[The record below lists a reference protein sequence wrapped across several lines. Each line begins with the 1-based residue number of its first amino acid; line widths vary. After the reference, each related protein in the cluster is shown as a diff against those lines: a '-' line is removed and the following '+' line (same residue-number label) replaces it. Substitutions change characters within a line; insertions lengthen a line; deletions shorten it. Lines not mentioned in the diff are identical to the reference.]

1 MIGGKQNN
9 GYLHGTMSPSDGTI
23 SGDRISY
30 VYPDME
36 TALLGRFEDRIMRDA
51 QETNIEAITVDE
63 NGIWKAGIYSQPKP
77 KSPHFYYEAPTNISF
92 GSGPKRVI
100 DPYERKLLESE
111 ATKDTMCSAKKKGV
125 FAGRDIVADKL
136 VSSFVGLVYGRE
148 NQLELFKKRC
158 SSSAAKTNDEIMD
171 CKKYALE
178 LSSRNAQ
185 INIPPEFDKSELI
198 TDEVGLGGLMIPLI
212 PSLGHKVCKNLFWL
226 SFKVLFIY
234 EMSNDSKWLKF
245 LYI

>member
-1 MIGGKQNN
+1 MAHGNFWAGMIGGRQNN
-9 GYLHGTMSPSDGTI
+9 GYLHGTISPTDGII

-36 TALLGRFEDRIMRDA
+36 TALLGRFEDRIMKNA

-63 NGIWKAGIYSQPKP
+63 NGIWKAAIYLQTKP
-77 KSPHFYYEAPTNISF
+77 KSPHFYYEPPSNITF
-92 GSGPKRVI
+92 GSGPKGVI

-125 FAGRDIVADKL
+125 FAGRDIVPDKL
-136 VSSFVGLVYGRE
+136 VSSFVGLVFGRDNDE
-148 NQLELFKKRC
+148 LEIFQKRC
-158 SSSAAKTNDEIMD
+158 SSSPTKTNDESLA

-178 LSSRNAQ
+178 LSSKNAQ

-198 TDEVGLGGLMIPLI
+198 TDEVGLGGLMIPVI
-212 PSLGHKVCKNLFWL
+212 PSLGHKVG
-226 SFKVLFIY
+226 
-234 EMSNDSKWLKF
+234 
-245 LYI
+245 

>member
-1 MIGGKQNN
+1 MAHGNFWAGMIGGRQNN
-9 GYLHGTMSPSDGTI
+9 GYLHGTMSPTDGTI

-63 NGIWKAGIYSQPKP
+63 IGIWKAAIYKQPKP
-77 KSPHFYYEAPTNISF
+77 KSPHFYYEPPSNTTF
-92 GSGPKRVI
+92 GSGPKGVI

-136 VSSFVGLVYGRE
+136 VASFVGLVFGRE
-148 NQLELFKKRC
+148 NDELELFKKRC
-158 SSSAAKTNDEIMD
+158 SSSSTKTNHESMD
-171 CKKYALE
+171 CKKYSLE

-198 TDEVGLGGLMIPLI
+198 TDEVGLGGLMIPVI
-212 PSLGHKVCKNLFWL
+212 PSLGHKVC
-226 SFKVLFIY
+226 
-234 EMSNDSKWLKF
+234 
-245 LYI
+245 